1 MSGTGPISP
10 EPEGTDEDPFL
21 RVARGG
27 RPRSPA
33 ADQALL
39 HAALESLEEDGY
51 ARLSM
56 AGVAKRAGVS
66 GTTLYRRWSSKEDL
80 VIAALESLHQG
91 VGYLDTGS
99 LAGDLDMAL
108 RQSAAAFRGEQGRV
122 LRGLI
127 GELFKNPELSALVQD
142 RLGGPKRQLFVD
154 MIERAVRRGEIPPI
168 DPTVA
173 LNLVLGPVFH
183 RFMVDSETLTP
194 EVVDYLV
201 PMIVA
206 ALKAAPPGGGRTEPA
221 VTGSGLVLRG
231 DDGFFD

>member
-1 MSGTGPISP
+1 VSPSGPVSTAGPARAN
-10 EPEGTDEDPFL
+10 EAQVLT
-21 RVARGG
+21 VAKGG
-27 RPRSPA
+27 RPRSTA

-91 VGYLDTGS
+91 VDYLDTGS
-99 LAGDLDMAL
+99 LAGDLDKAL
-108 RQSAAAFRGEQGRV
+108 RQTADAFRGEQGRV

-127 GELFKNPELSALVQD
+127 GELFKNPELVALVQD
-142 RLGGPKRQLFVD
+142 RLGGAKRQLFVD

-168 DPTVA
+168 DPSIA

-183 RFMVDSETLTP
+183 RFMLDSETLTAA
-194 EVVDYLV
+194 VVDYLV
-201 PMIVA
+201 PMIMA
-206 ALKAAPPGGGRTEPA
+206 ALKAAPPEHWPGRNGRESIRGGVAR
-221 VTGSGLVLRG
+221 R
-231 DDGFFD
+231 

>member
-1 MSGTGPISP
+1 VTGAVRVSA
-10 EPEGTDEDPFL
+10 EDKADDRQCFPA
-21 RVARGG
+21 ARGG

-39 HAALESLEEDGY
+39 HAALESLQEDGY

-80 VIAALESLHQG
+80 VVAALESLHRG
-91 VGYLDTGS
+91 VDYPDTGS
-99 LAGDLDMAL
+99 LAGDLEQAL
-108 RQSAAAFRGEQGRV
+108 GQTAAAFRGEQGRV

-127 GELFKNPELSALVQD
+127 GEFFKNPELAALVQD
-142 RLGGPKRQLFVD
+142 RLGGPKNQLFVD
-154 MIERAVRRGEIPPI
+154 MIERAVGRHEIPPV
-168 DPTVA
+168 DPKIAV
-173 LNLVLGPVFH
+173 NLILGPIFH

-201 PMIVA
+201 PMTIG
-206 ALKAAPPGGGRTEPA
+206 ALKAAPPGGQSARNGRDRIR
-221 VTGSGLVLRG
+221 SGAARR
-231 DDGFFD
+231 

>member
-1 MSGTGPISP
+1 MSGAGRILTPA
-10 EPEGTDEDPFL
+10 PEGVDEDPCL
-21 RVARGG
+21 PAGRGG

-80 VIAALESLHQG
+80 VIAALESLHRS
-91 VGYLDTGS
+91 VDYLDTGS
-99 LAGDLDMAL
+99 LAGDLDTAL
-108 RQSAAAFRGEQGRV
+108 RQTAAAFQGEEGRV

-142 RLGGPKRQLFVD
+142 RLGGPKRQLFVE
-154 MIERAVRRGEIPPI
+154 MIERAVSRGEIPPI

-183 RFMVDSETLTP
+183 RFMVDSDTLTP
-194 EVVDYLV
+194 GVVDYLV

-206 ALKAAPPGGGRTEPA
+206 ALKAAPATPA
-221 VTGSGLVLRG
+221 ANPHRP
-231 DDGFFD
+231 